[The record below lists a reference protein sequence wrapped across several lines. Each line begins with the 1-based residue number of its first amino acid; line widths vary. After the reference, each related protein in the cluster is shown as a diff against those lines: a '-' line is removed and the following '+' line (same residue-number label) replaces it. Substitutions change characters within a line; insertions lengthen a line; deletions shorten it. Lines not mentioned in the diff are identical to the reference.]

1 MKARSKLIRRKNIF
15 KGYCFDVMSDR
26 VVWPNGVT
34 LERSLIV
41 HPGITV
47 MVPLLDKK
55 HLILIHQY
63 RYGADRALW
72 EVPAGTLKKA
82 EAPLVCARRE
92 LQEEIGYLARSWK
105 KLASVYA
112 SPGFNTEI
120 MHCYLAQ
127 GLEKTKNGLE
137 PDEILEP
144 KIFSL
149 RETKKMIE
157 SGKIKDA
164 KTLIAL
170 FYFFNG
176 VDSR

>member
-1 MKARSKLIRRKNIF
+1 MSSKAKLIRRRNIF
-15 KGYCFDVMSDR
+15 KGYCFDVTSDR
-26 VVWPNGVT
+26 VLWPNGVT
-34 LERSLIV
+34 LERSLII

-47 MVPLLDKK
+47 MVPLLDKN

-63 RYGADRALW
+63 RYGADRVLW

-82 EAPLVCARRE
+82 EKPLLCARRE
-92 LQEEIGYLARSWK
+92 LQEEIGYRAWNWK

-120 MHCYLAQ
+120 MHCFLAQ
-127 GLEKTKNGLE
+127 ELEKTKSCLE

-144 KIFSL
+144 KVFSL

-176 VDSR
+176 VGRR

>member
-1 MKARSKLIRRKNIF
+1 MKAKLIRRRSVF
-15 KGYCFDVMSDR
+15 KGYCFDVTSDR
-26 VVWPNGVT
+26 VLWPNGAT
-34 LERSLIV
+34 LERSLII

-47 MVPLLDKK
+47 MVPRLDKD

-63 RYGADRALW
+63 RYGADRVLW
-72 EVPAGTLKKA
+72 EVPAGTLKKG
-82 EAPLVCARRE
+82 EAPILCARRE
-92 LQEEIGYLARSWK
+92 LQEEIGYRAQHWK

-120 MHCYLAQ
+120 MHCFLAE
-127 GLEKTKNGLE
+127 GLQMTKNCLE

-144 KIFSL
+144 KVFSL

-157 SGKIKDA
+157 NGKIKDA

-170 FYFFNG
+170 FYFFDRLG
-176 VDSR
+176 R